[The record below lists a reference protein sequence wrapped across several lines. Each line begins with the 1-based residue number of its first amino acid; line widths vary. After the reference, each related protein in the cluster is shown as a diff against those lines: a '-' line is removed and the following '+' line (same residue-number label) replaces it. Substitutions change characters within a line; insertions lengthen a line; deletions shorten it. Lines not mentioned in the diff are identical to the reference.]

1 MVLSGAFVGAHLPK
15 LTTVMK
21 RTLVIVADLG
31 NFKAYKWDGNEFH
44 STPQLRLIDAFETV
58 DARTKRANTLTV
70 MEGHSANGSNPNTP
84 GAWSDGEQ
92 HTMQL
97 EKRRRLVRQL
107 GTHIS
112 ELLRQRDIERC
123 FLSAPREINDLLVH
137 QIEPASRLKIERN
150 LPLDLT
156 NLNKQD
162 LIPHFFPR
170 E

>member
-1 MVLSGAFVGAHLPK
+1 
-15 LTTVMK
+15 MK

-58 DARTKRANTLTV
+58 DARTKRTNTLTV
-70 MEGHSANGSNPNTP
+70 MEGHSASNGSNPKAP
-84 GAWSDGEQ
+84 GASSDGEQ
-92 HTMQL
+92 HGMQL

-112 ELLRQRDIERC
+112 ELLSQRDIERC

-156 NLNKQD
+156 NLNTQD
-162 LIPHFFPR
+162 LIPHFFAR